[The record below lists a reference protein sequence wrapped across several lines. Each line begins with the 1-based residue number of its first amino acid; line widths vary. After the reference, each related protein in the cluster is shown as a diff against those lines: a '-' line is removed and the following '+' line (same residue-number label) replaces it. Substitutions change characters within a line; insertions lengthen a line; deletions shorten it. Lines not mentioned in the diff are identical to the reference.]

1 MSRSRFSLTYSFGGL
16 NPSSSEEGCRIL
28 ISITLFPLISFVLL
42 GCQCNNEKTAQTI
55 IEAIDTTVSNPLKID
70 KEVVLNLKE
79 DNGVIQKEKGES
91 IIPDTTINNKIIL
104 ENYGSLSTFYTT
116 KRPLSIVERLRES
129 PVIIFRNESDR
140 EYLLVYQYEG
150 NTENAFSC
158 FEIGY
163 VEDDEII
170 SLEKSNQ
177 TQETY
182 FQTESGLRLGLS
194 LEDVTQIKGREY
206 VKQKSGDFTVLR
218 YKIDDYENSNF
229 LKKFNFPEYFIEIKL
244 RNNIVTN
251 LKFGFSYP

>member
-1 MSRSRFSLTYSFGGL
+1 MEEVGEGFQILMSKTV
-16 NPSSSEEGCRIL
+16 
-28 ISITLFPLISFVLL
+28 FPIISFVLL
-42 GCQCNNEKTAQTI
+42 GCQCNTEKTAQTI
-55 IEAIDTTVSNPLKID
+55 IESIDTTVSNPLKID
-70 KEVVLNLKE
+70 KVVVLNLKE
-79 DNGVIQKEKGES
+79 DNGVIKKEKGES

-104 ENYGSLSTFYTT
+104 ENYRSLSTFYMT
-116 KRPLSIVERLRES
+116 KRPLSIVEGLREN

-140 EYLLVYQYEG
+140 EYLLAYQYEG

-194 LEDVTQIKGREY
+194 LEEVTQIKGREY
-206 VKQKSGDFTVLR
+206 VKQKSGDYTVLR
-218 YKIDDYENSNF
+218 YKIDDFENSNF

-244 RNNIVTN
+244 RNNIVAN

>member
-1 MSRSRFSLTYSFGGL
+1 MSKSRFSLTYSFGGL

-28 ISITLFPLISFVLL
+28 ISIPLFPLISFVLL

-55 IEAIDTTVSNPLKID
+55 IEAIDTSVSNPLKID
-70 KEVVLNLKE
+70 TAVVLNIKE
-79 DNGVIQKEKGES
+79 DNGIIQKKKGERT
-91 IIPDTTINNKIIL
+91 IPDTTINNKIIL
-104 ENYGSLSTFYTT
+104 ENYRSLSTFYLT
-116 KRPLSIVERLRES
+116 KRPLSIVEGLREN

-140 EYLLVYQYEG
+140 EYLLAYQYEG

-206 VKQKSGDFTVLR
+206 VKQKSGDYTVLR

-244 RNNIVTN
+244 RNNIVAN